1 MAALVPINNQQDPG
15 TYSLRQRVSPTSQIG
30 KSLAERI
37 KQQQGEN
44 TSRWNA
50 ASISLNFRA
59 GSYDGSSYAA
69 TPSLVRGKSEFVCNI
84 IDRRCLWVSGYQR
97 QNRKDFEL
105 TALNNSYSKVCDQRN
120 KILKYFSN
128 KNQFA
133 DQFSEACD
141 SATTEGFVLIEPYI
155 QPTALF
161 SCNPRLKVWH
171 SCDFITDSYFR
182 QADMSDC
189 SYIATSQIMPS
200 EEGECLFPWADPSVF
215 YRGASAQENL
225 FYFQPFSKSSPATMD
240 VCHVIRLWNRKAITR
255 HYIVNMDTGEMVPV
269 KKPLSDKEIRK
280 VGGAIESNLKQ
291 KSIKEVGWVLTI
303 LVNGQT
309 IMENVE
315 NPLGFL
321 ECPMVPLFWRHN
333 PAAVSVALR
342 FPSLPAQLQ
351 DAQYLSDRRICMTND
366 ILEGRAQSGWLC
378 PKGSLDNEDILLS
391 GQNVSI
397 ISYNATAGMP
407 TPIEP
412 SAIPPTLLQMTEQLR
427 KFGDEASPIGENL
440 MGVNPQEGQSG
451 VKTMLEQGAGL
462 VGLRPIFDGWDRA
475 LKLLG
480 NLIDKIIVNNI
491 SAEEAQMILGG
502 EEQLHPKFFNVSEGS
517 VSMAV
522 TEGLYTDTQK
532 KSQFNQWMEFC
543 QLTGTQLPPEVW
555 AKIAPLQNSE
565 ELLGI
570 LVQQQKA
577 ASEQAQATQ
586 EYEIA
591 MSRAK
596 VAETNASALDKVA
609 MARER
614 DARAQSNIGLQ
625 DERESEVN
633 KNNAIYAKNV
643 VDSIVTLMEAK
654 AMYPPSIQDSATK
667 DMENVRRSLE
677 QSNDE
682 NSADAQSRAGDVSA
696 LSEDKQILD
705 SFNAPQGAQN
715 ANE

>member
-1 MAALVPINNQQDPG
+1 MAALVPTNQYNIG
-15 TYSLRQRVSPTSQIG
+15 TYSLGVNNASSIG
-30 KSLAERI
+30 KSLLGRI
-37 KQQQGEN
+37 NQQRGEN
-44 TSRWNA
+44 TARWQA

-59 GSYDGSSYAA
+59 GSYDGSSYTS
-69 TPSLVRGKSEFVCNI
+69 TPSLVRGKTEFVFNI

-97 QNRKDFEL
+97 QNRKDFQL
-105 TALNNSYSKVCDQRN
+105 TALNNAYSNVCDQRN
-120 KILKYFSN
+120 KVLKYFGN

-133 DQFSEACD
+133 SQFSEACD
-141 SATTEGFVLIEPYI
+141 GATTEGFVLIEPYI

-161 SCNPRLKVWH
+161 TCNPRLKVWH
-171 SCDFITDSYFR
+171 SCDFISDSYFR
-182 QADMSDC
+182 EADMSDC
-189 SYIATSQIMPS
+189 SYIATSQVMPS
-200 EEGECLFPWADPSVF
+200 EEAECLFPWVEDTSVF
-215 YRGASAQENL
+215 YKGASPEGNV
-225 FYFQPFSKSSPATMD
+225 FYFQPFSKSFPATSD
-240 VCHVIRLWNRKAITR
+240 VCHVIRLWNRKAIER
-255 HYIVNMDTGEMVPV
+255 YYVVNMDTSEMIPM
-269 KKPLSDKEIRK
+269 KKPLDEKELKR
-280 VGGAIESNLKQ
+280 ASRRLNANLRQ
-291 KSIKEVGWVLTI
+291 KSIKEVGWVLSV
-303 LVNGQT
+303 LVNGVT
-309 IMENVE
+309 IIDNME

-333 PAAVSVALR
+333 PASTNVALR

-351 DAQYLSDRRICMTND
+351 DAQYLSDRSICMTND
-366 ILEGRAQSGWLC
+366 ILEGRAQAGWLC
-378 PKGSLDNEDILLS
+378 PKGSLDDEDILLA

-397 ISYNATAGMP
+397 ISFNAQAGAP
-407 TPIEP
+407 IPIEP
-412 SAIPPTLLQMTEQLR
+412 SNVPPTFLQMGEQLR

-451 VKTMLEQGAGL
+451 IKTMLEQGAGL

-475 LKLLG
+475 LMLLG
-480 NLIDKIIVNNI
+480 NIVDKIIVNNI
-491 SAEEAQMILGG
+491 SQEEVQMILGS
-502 EEQLHPKFFNVSEGS
+502 EDPIDPKFFNASEGS

-570 LVQQQKA
+570 LVDQQKA
-577 ASEQAQATQ
+577 ASAQAQEVQ
-586 EYEIA
+586 EYEVA

-596 VAETNASALDKVA
+596 IAETNATALDKVA

-654 AMYPPSIQDSATK
+654 AAFPPESQASATQ
-667 DMENVRRSLE
+667 DMHAIKTSLE
-677 QSNDE
+677 ASNEDRSE
-682 NSADAQSRAGDVSA
+682 VAQERASDVQA
-696 LSEDKQILD
+696 LAVDKQILD
-705 SFNAPQGAQN
+705 SFNAPQGAP
-715 ANE
+715 NENE